1 VSAVAPASERP
12 QEASIA
18 TTRKVKVLRVIAR
31 LNMGGPAHHVGLLGA
46 GLDSERYETLLLYGD
61 LGAGEDS
68 LEESVRARG
77 ASMARVRGLRPE
89 IRPFDDVRALAA
101 LVREVRRRRPDI
113 VHTHTAKAGM
123 LGRLAALLA
132 GRPRPVIV
140 HTYHGHVLEGYF
152 GPAKTALYRGLERWL
167 ARRSDALIGVSSA
180 TVDDLVRLGVGE
192 RSKFRVIPIGLDLDR
207 FLRSSPSDGAEFR
220 AEARVQEGELLL
232 TFVGRLVPIKRVDVL
247 LRAFAQARELGA
259 PVRLAVVGDG
269 QLRPE
274 LERLAGELGVA
285 DVVFFAGYRADMLPV
300 AAASDLAVLSS
311 DNEGTPVSLIEAAAA
326 AKPSVSTAVGGVPDV
341 VTQGTGMLTQ
351 AGDPHALGTA
361 IATLARDSSERI
373 EMGER
378 ARAHVAERFSVER
391 LLEDIEALYVELM
404 DRSSATVDPSP
415 R

>member
-1 VSAVAPASERP
+1 VNAVAPASERP
-12 QEASIA
+12 HEAPIA
-18 TTRKVKVLRVIAR
+18 TTGKVRVLRVIAR

-46 GLDSERYETLLLYGD
+46 GLDSEHYETLLLYGD

-68 LEESVRARG
+68 LEQSVRARG
-77 ASMARVRGLRPE
+77 TPMAHVRGLRPE
-89 IRPFDDVRALAA
+89 IRPFDDVRALVA

-132 GRPRPVIV
+132 GRPRPAIV

-152 GPAKTALYRGLERWL
+152 GRTKTALYRGLERWL
-167 ARRSDALIGVSSA
+167 AKRSDALIGVSSA

-192 RSKFRVIPIGLDLDR
+192 RSRFRVIPIGLDLDP
-207 FLRSSPSDGAEFR
+207 FLESSPGTGAAFR
-220 AEARVQEGELLL
+220 EEAGVRDGELLL
-232 TFVGRLVPIKRVDVL
+232 SFVGRLVPIKRVDVL
-247 LRAFAQARELGA
+247 LRAFAHARKMGA

-269 QLRPE
+269 QLRPD
-274 LERLAGELGVA
+274 LERLAAELGVSDA
-285 DVVFFAGYRADMLPV
+285 VFFAGYRADMVPV

-326 AKPSVSTAVGGVPDV
+326 AKPAVSTSVGGVPDV
-341 VTQGTGMLTQ
+341 VTPGTGVLT
-351 AGDPHALGTA
+351 APGDPQALGAA
-361 IATLARDSSERI
+361 IAGLARDEGTRL
-373 EMGER
+373 EMGGR

-404 DRSSATVDPSP
+404 ARSSATVDPSP